1 MRLEQI
7 TLAVGAAMLI
17 PTGSLIAQVPSG
29 TSPIATA
36 APQVAL
42 ATRLTPPKRRAD
54 EAIGA
59 FSEPSVSGEWLTVR
73 SAMPTQDA
81 PGALHIYRKSGKGW
95 DHFQTLLSPDARPV
109 DDGFGW
115 TTAIDGT
122 TLAVGA
128 PDYELAGV
136 RSGAVL
142 VYRFNGKQWAL
153 AATIGSPDP
162 VANGYFGQNVALDR
176 GTLVTGEARNA
187 APGGWAANKAAYV
200 FKESGGKWGLQ
211 ATLPVPDTLA
221 AEQHKDRSHGFGNH
235 VGVAGRTI
243 AVAAWDH
250 VYLYGRRGATW
261 TLEQQLDAPID
272 PNDSKVGPGYAR
284 SLDLEGNVLVVAAL
298 RAAGKVPD
306 AGAAFVYRR
315 QGRTWQQEA
324 KLTAADGATRD
335 MFGHWVALDKGTIV
349 SGAFRHTVG
358 GHREVGATYVF
369 RQIKGAWTQTHK
381 VVPSNPEK
389 QLFTGYG
396 VAIGNGTVVMTA
408 GVKPDHSKSDY
419 LWTFTL
425 PPTKG

>member
-1 MRLEQI
+1 
-7 TLAVGAAMLI
+7 MLV
-17 PTGSLIAQVPSG
+17 PSQSLIAQMPSG
-29 TSPIATA
+29 TSPVVAA
-36 APQVAL
+36 APGVAL

-73 SAMPTQDA
+73 SAMPAQDA
-81 PGALHIYRKSGKGW
+81 PGALHIYRKSAKGW

-211 ATLPVPDTLA
+211 MTLPVPAELA
-221 AEQHKDRSHGFGNH
+221 AMTFNDGSHGFGNH
-235 VGVAGRTI
+235 VDVDGNTV
-243 AVAAWDH
+243 AVAARDQ
-250 VYLYGRRGATW
+250 VYLYGRRGNTW
-261 TLEQQLDAPID
+261 MLQQRLDAPRD
-272 PNDSKVGPGYAR
+272 PNDDKDGPGFGR
-284 SLDLEGNVLVVAAL
+284 SLDLEGDTLVVAAL
-298 RAAGKVPD
+298 LASGKVPG

-315 QGRTWQQEA
+315 RGGQWRQEVRLMA
-324 KLTAADGATRD
+324 SDGGKRD

-349 SGAFRHTVG
+349 SGAFRHAVG
-358 GHREVGATYVF
+358 GNRQVGAAYVF
-369 RQIKGAWTQTHK
+369 RQIKGAWTQTQK
-381 VVPSNPEK
+381 VVPSDPEQ

-396 VAIGNGTVVMTA
+396 VAVGDGTVVMTA